1 MKLPRVTEGARVL
14 LFDRLDNR
22 ALSPA
27 ETAGLKILDR
37 DGLRESVRR
46 ELFRLLN
53 TRCATPTNLIGGVER
68 SVVNYGI
75 PDFSSMSPSS
85 SEDQKRRA
93 VIIGQTISAFEPR
106 LAQVRVNVDSYLETE
121 HTLFVR
127 IDAMLVVQSITEPVS
142 FKVYLHTS
150 SGALTIEEIEK
161 ES

>member
-27 ETAGLKILDR
+27 ETTHLKIMDR

-46 ELFRLLN
+46 ELARLLN
-53 TRCATPTNLIGGVER
+53 TRCPTPTHLIGGQDR

-75 PDFSSMSPSS
+75 PDFSSMSPTNT
-85 SEDQKRRA
+85 EDQKRLA
-93 VIIGQTISAFEPR
+93 TIISQTITAFEPR
-106 LAQVRVNVDSYLETE
+106 LTQVKVNVERYMESE
-121 HTLFVR
+121 HALFVR
-127 IDAMLVVQSITEPVS
+127 IDAMLIVRSITEPVS

-150 SGALTIEEIEK
+150 SGALTIDQIQEET
-161 ES
+161 